1 MALTM
6 SAVSRSIDPAL
17 SCFRDVRMMLKY
29 ADHARSRIQDGL
41 KKYSRIVG
49 QARQRGMNERDTAD
63 IVKAMLGDMLGYDPF
78 FDVTAEISVRGQNAD
93 FAVLIERQVQFLLN
107 VKSLAVVP
115 NAAHL
120 LSLSGSSTPPYAEWA
135 LLTNADVWSCYRL
148 GVGPDRHAELVFRV
162 SLLDCYAR
170 RKRKPTLLSLCKE
183 GVQEGTLQDYW
194 ERVRIL
200 NPGRIAAMLLSDDVL
215 NLLRREL
222 QRTANYRIDSQSL
235 YALLTREI
243 LRPDALAARNGRGG
257 RTAAP
262 TALLRLCTR
271 SQRFQYL
278 AALYR
283 NLDTTP
289 NAELLTQ
296 AVAELS
302 GDATGARH
310 SRRRPSAGKE
320 RLRTAYFDLGVAP
333 EELPDLLRR

>member
-1 MALTM
+1 
-6 SAVSRSIDPAL
+6 
-17 SCFRDVRMMLKY
+17 MLKY

-78 FDVTAEISVRGQNAD
+78 FDVTAEISFRGQNAD
-93 FAVLIERQVQFLLN
+93 YAVLIDRQVQFLLN

-115 NAAHL
+115 NASHL
-120 LSLSGSSTPPYAEWA
+120 LRLSGASTPPYVEWA

-148 GVGPDRHAELVFRV
+148 GVGSDRHTELVFRV
-162 SLLDCYAR
+162 SLLDGASAEEKAQLFY
-170 RKRKPTLLSLCKE
+170 LVCKE
-183 GVQEGTLQDYW
+183 GVQEGALQAYW
-194 ERVRIL
+194 ERIRVL
-200 NPGRIAAMLLSDDVL
+200 NPGRIAAMLLSDGVL

-222 QRTANYRIDSQSL
+222 QRTANYRIDTQSL

-243 LRPDALAARNGRGG
+243 LRPDALAARNGQEGELPRQPHCFAYV
-257 RTAAP
+257 RDPHDANTW
-262 TALLRLCTR
+262 RL
-271 SQRFQYL
+271 
-278 AALYR
+278 LYR

-302 GDATGARH
+302 GDARALGIPADDL
-310 SRRRPSAGKE
+310 PLVKE
-320 RLRTAYFDLGVAP
+320 RLRAAYFDLGVAP

>member
-1 MALTM
+1 
-6 SAVSRSIDPAL
+6 
-17 SCFRDVRMMLKY
+17 MLRY
-29 ADHARSRIQDGL
+29 ADNTRNRILDGL

-78 FDVTAEISVRGQNAD
+78 FDVTAEVSVRGQNAD
-93 FAVLIERQVQFLLN
+93 YAVLIERQLQFLLN

-120 LSLSGSSTPPYAEWA
+120 LRLSGSSTPHYAEWA
-135 LLTNADVWSCYRL
+135 LLSNSDVWSCYRL

-162 SLLDCYAR
+162 SLLDGA
-170 RKRKPTLLSLCKE
+170 SLEEKAQLFYLVCKE
-183 GVQEGTLQDYW
+183 GVQAGALQDYW

-215 NLLRREL
+215 NLIRREL

-243 LRPDALAARNGRGG
+243 LRPDALAARNGQEGE
-257 RTAAP
+257 
-262 TALLRLCTR
+262 LLRQPHCFAYVRDTR
-271 SQRFQYL
+271 DANTWRL
-278 AALYR
+278 LYR

-302 GDATGARH
+302 GDARALGIPADDL
-310 SRRRPSAGKE
+310 PLVKE
-320 RLRTAYFDLGVAP
+320 RLRAAYFDLGVTP
-333 EELPDLLRR
+333 DELPDLLRR

>member
-1 MALTM
+1 
-6 SAVSRSIDPAL
+6 
-17 SCFRDVRMMLKY
+17 MLRY
-29 ADHARSRIQDGL
+29 ADSARSRIQDGL

-78 FDVTAEISVRGQNAD
+78 FDVTAEISVRGPNAD
-93 FAVLIERQVQFLLN
+93 YAVLIDRQVQFLLN
-107 VKSLAVVP
+107 VKGLAVVP

-120 LSLSGSSTPPYAEWA
+120 LKLSGSSTPPYAEWA
-135 LLTNADVWSCYRL
+135 LLTNADAWSCYRL
-148 GVGPDRHAELVFRV
+148 GVGLDRHAELVFRV
-162 SLLDCYAR
+162 TLLDGTSSEEKAQLFY
-170 RKRKPTLLSLCKE
+170 LVCKE
-183 GVQEGTLQDYW
+183 GVQEGALQSYW

-243 LRPDALAARNGRGG
+243 LRPDALAARNGQEGE
-257 RTAAP
+257 
-262 TALLRLCTR
+262 LLRQPHCFAYVQDSRDANTWRL
-271 SQRFQYL
+271 
-278 AALYR
+278 LYR

-296 AVAELS
+296 AVSALS
-302 GDATGARH
+302 GDARALGIPADDL
-310 SRRRPSAGKE
+310 PLVKE

-333 EELPDLLRR
+333 DELPDLLRH

>member
-1 MALTM
+1 
-6 SAVSRSIDPAL
+6 
-17 SCFRDVRMMLKY
+17 MLKY
-29 ADHARSRIQDGL
+29 SDNARSRIQDGL

-49 QARQRGMNERDTAD
+49 QARQRGLNERDTAD

-78 FDVTAEISVRGQNAD
+78 LDVTTEVSFRGQNAD
-93 FAVLIERQVQFLLN
+93 YAVLIERQVQFLVN

-120 LSLSGSSTPPYAEWA
+120 LRLSGSSTPPYTVWA
-135 LLTNADVWSCYRL
+135 LLSNSDVWSCYRL
-148 GVGPDRHAELVFRV
+148 GVGHDRHAELVFRV
-162 SLLDCYAR
+162 SLLDGSSPEEKTQLFY
-170 RKRKPTLLSLCKE
+170 LICKE
-183 GVQEGTLQDYW
+183 GVQDGALQEYW

-222 QRTANYRIDSQSL
+222 HRTANYRIDSQSL
-235 YALLTREI
+235 YALLTRDI
-243 LRPDALAARNGRGG
+243 LRPDALAARSGQESE
-257 RTAAP
+257 
-262 TALLRLCTR
+262 LLKQPKCFAYVRDPHDSNTWRL
-271 SQRFQYL
+271 
-278 AALYR
+278 LYR

-302 GDATGARH
+302 GDYRALGIPADDL
-310 SRRRPSAGKE
+310 PLVKE
-320 RLRTAYFDLGVAP
+320 RLRTAYFDLGIVP